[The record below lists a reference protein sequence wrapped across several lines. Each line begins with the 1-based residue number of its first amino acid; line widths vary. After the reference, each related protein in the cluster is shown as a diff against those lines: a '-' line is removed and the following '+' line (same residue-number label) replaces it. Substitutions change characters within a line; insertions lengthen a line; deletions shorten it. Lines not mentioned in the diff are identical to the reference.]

1 MNHCYLRTKY
11 YPMMFLG
18 ITHQDLYEANHPVVV
33 LICIITDKSAD
44 VTEELIQWIKILGL
58 I

>member
-1 MNHCYLRTKY
+1 
-11 YPMMFLG
+11 MMFLG